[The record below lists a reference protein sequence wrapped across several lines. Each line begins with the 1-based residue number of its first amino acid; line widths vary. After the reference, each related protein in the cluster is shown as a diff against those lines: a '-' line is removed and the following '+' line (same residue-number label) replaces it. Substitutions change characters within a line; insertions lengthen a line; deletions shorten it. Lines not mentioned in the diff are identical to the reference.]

1 MRDARVAQLAGRQFN
16 RVSRDQLAALG
27 LSNSAIAHRV
37 AAGRLVTVEE
47 GVFAVAPVLEHD
59 EWGRWMAAT
68 LTAPGSVLSHASA
81 ASAWGFWGLP
91 RSLEP

>member
-27 LSNSAIAHRV
+27 LSKSAIAHRI
-37 AAGRLVTVEE
+37 AAGRLVAVEE
-47 GVFAVAPVLEHD
+47 GVFALAPVLEHD

-68 LTAPGSVLSHASA
+68 LTAPGSVLSHRSA

-91 RSLEP
+91 RRSKP